1 MNDTVLILSLVTAI
15 TTGTP
20 LLYAALGETLAERS
34 GVMNLGVEGMML
46 VGAVTGFWVTS
57 DTGSLIAGMIVGGL
71 AAAALAVIHAVL
83 AISLG
88 INQIISGLALV
99 IIGTGLSGFL
109 GAATDPPL
117 TTRPPGAFFTPVFGT
132 GMSDLPIVGPL
143 IFGHDIMVYTSWIL
157 VAAASFYLFR
167 TRQGL
172 YVWAVGEDP
181 ATADA
186 AGISVMLYRYVH
198 TLVGGFA
205 AGIGGAYLS
214 VSLVGTWQ
222 DSITAGAGW
231 IAFSLVIFSGWR
243 PWRALYAA
251 YVFGALISLGFTLQI
266 IGAGV
271 PTDVL
276 AMVPF
281 ILTIVALA
289 IVTGRPAAARKLGA
303 PSALSVPYSREN
315 R

>member
-99 IIGTGLSGFL
+99 IIGMGLSGFL

-117 TTRPPGAFFTPVFGT
+117 TSRPPERSLRRF
-132 GMSDLPIVGPL
+132 S
-143 IFGHDIMVYTSWIL
+143 
-157 VAAASFYLFR
+157 
-167 TRQGL
+167 
-172 YVWAVGEDP
+172 EP
-181 ATADA
+181 A
-186 AGISVMLYRYVH
+186 
-198 TLVGGFA
+198 
-205 AGIGGAYLS
+205 
-214 VSLVGTWQ
+214 
-222 DSITAGAGW
+222 
-231 IAFSLVIFSGWR
+231 
-243 PWRALYAA
+243 
-251 YVFGALISLGFTLQI
+251 
-266 IGAGV
+266 
-271 PTDVL
+271 
-276 AMVPF
+276 
-281 ILTIVALA
+281 
-289 IVTGRPAAARKLGA
+289 
-303 PSALSVPYSREN
+303 
-315 R
+315 